1 MKPSGRGYGYVD
13 NDGSPLY
20 PFGYGLSYTTFEFD
34 NFILN
39 NTENKLKISFSVKN
53 TGDFDGEEV
62 IQIYFSGRN
71 CDVVMPIKEL
81 KAYKRFRLNKKE
93 ALDITVEIPDDAF
106 FYYNRQLKYGMH
118 NGDYTISVGT
128 SSTDIKKIF
137 DVRIRNGLIITDK

>member
-1 MKPSGRGYGYVD
+1 VD

-20 PFGYGLSYTTFEFD
+20 PIGYGLSYTAFEFD
-34 NFILN
+34 KFCLN
-39 NTENKLKISFSVKN
+39 NIDNNLKISLSAKN

-93 ALDITVEIPDDAF
+93 SLDITVEIHDDAF
-106 FYYNRQLKYGMH
+106 FYYDRQLKYGMH
-118 NGDYTISVGT
+118 DGDYTISAGT
-128 SSTDIKKIF
+128 SSTDIRKAFEVK
-137 DVRIRNGLIITDK
+137 IRNRLIITVE